1 MLVKVLQPLQAKL
14 IRRPAVLGD
23 PNKPVSRQAIL
34 LVPGREVVL
43 ALKDNKGWDR
53 ATSCA
58 DTNYAGNPLPVA
70 LL

>member
-1 MLVKVLQPLQAKL
+1 MPVKVLQPLHTKL
-14 IRRPAVLGD
+14 IRRLAVLGD
-23 PNKPVSRQAIL
+23 PDKPVSRQAIL

-53 ATSCA
+53 LASCA
-58 DTNYAGNPLPVA
+58 DTNYAGDLLPVA